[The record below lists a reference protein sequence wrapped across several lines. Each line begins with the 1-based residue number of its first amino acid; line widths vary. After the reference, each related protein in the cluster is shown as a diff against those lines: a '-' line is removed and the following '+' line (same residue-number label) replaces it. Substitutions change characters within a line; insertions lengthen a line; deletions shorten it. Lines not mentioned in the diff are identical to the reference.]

1 MPAVWMREPFWGTM
15 GPALPRPVPAVGL
28 SVSCPAQLQH
38 FSTDDGSRACSVN
51 VKDTLE
57 NDRQAYYSM
66 DELQHPLR
74 VMYDSLMETKD
85 DCIAHGRLLDAMRQV
100 GGREQVC
107 FHCKV

>member
-1 MPAVWMREPFWGTM
+1 M
-15 GPALPRPVPAVGL
+15 
-28 SVSCPAQLQH
+28 
-38 FSTDDGSRACSVN
+38 N

-66 DELQHPLR
+66 DELQQPLR

-100 GGREQVC
+100 GG
-107 FHCKV
+107 

>member
-1 MPAVWMREPFWGTM
+1 M
-15 GPALPRPVPAVGL
+15 
-28 SVSCPAQLQH
+28 
-38 FSTDDGSRACSVN
+38 N

-66 DELQHPLR
+66 DELQQPLR

-100 GGREQVC
+100 GGRQPLC

>member
-1 MPAVWMREPFWGTM
+1 M
-15 GPALPRPVPAVGL
+15 
-28 SVSCPAQLQH
+28 
-38 FSTDDGSRACSVN
+38 N

-100 GGREQVC
+100 GS
-107 FHCKV
+107 

>member
-1 MPAVWMREPFWGTM
+1 M
-15 GPALPRPVPAVGL
+15 GVARPQPGDSL
-28 SVSCPAQLQH
+28 SAQPQH
-38 FSTDDGSRACSVN
+38 SSTDAGSCACSVN

-66 DELQHPLR
+66 DELQQPLR

-100 GGREQVC
+100 GG
-107 FHCKV
+107 